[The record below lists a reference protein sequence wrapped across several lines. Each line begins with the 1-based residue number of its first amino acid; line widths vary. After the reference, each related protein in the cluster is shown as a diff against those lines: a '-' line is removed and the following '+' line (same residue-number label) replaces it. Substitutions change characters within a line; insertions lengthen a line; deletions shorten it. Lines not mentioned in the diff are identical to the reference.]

1 MKLFDRR
8 PSIPRPSRH
17 RTLAALLAAG
27 ALVGGC
33 QSTTPIGTLL
43 DDPARFEGKD
53 VRVAG
58 EVTSALGLFGMGTY
72 ELDDGTGTLQV
83 VTEKGGTPR
92 VGARVGV
99 EGTFRS
105 AFTIGSESLAV
116 VVEKQRFTP

>member
-1 MKLFDRR
+1 MARVT
-8 PSIPRPSRH
+8 
-17 RTLAALLAAG
+17 RTAALLRIMALLAISLVVG
-27 ALVGGC
+27 AC

-58 EVTSALGLFGMGTY
+58 EVTSAIGLFGMGTY
-72 ELDDGTGTLQV
+72 ELDDGTGTIQV

-92 VGARVGV
+92 VGARAGV